1 MTEQQQ
7 GPTLGFRV
15 SDVSVERKNWYNWTD
30 ARRYVGTDKPEFQMA
45 PLHGRLLARRRETT
59 NVIRGAGSNSA

>member
-15 SDVSVERKNWYNWTD
+15 SDVSVEWMTWYNWAD
-30 ARRYVGTDKPEFQMA
+30 ARWYVGTDKPEFQLS
-45 PLHGRLLARRRETT
+45 PLHSRLLQTEKDD
-59 NVIRGAGSNSA
+59 

>member
-7 GPTLGFRV
+7 GPTL
-15 SDVSVERKNWYNWTD
+15 
-30 ARRYVGTDKPEFQMA
+30 GTDKPEFQMA